1 LEGSIER
8 HGSLRDKDEIAPSE
22 LPVIDARILQRATIV
37 GTVLQIIMVVAG
49 HFVPWVRDN
58 VFLFG
63 GMMISAIAGYL
74 YATDYAAGFV
84 RGILGG
90 AIAGGVCALIGIAL
104 SVLLG
109 DTPVFV
115 LALGTAISVLTG
127 IAGGFWGQVA
137 AHMKG
142 K

>member
-1 LEGSIER
+1 
-8 HGSLRDKDEIAPSE
+8 
-22 LPVIDARILQRATIV
+22 VIDARILQRATIV
-37 GTVLQIIMVVAG
+37 GTVLQVIMVVAG
-49 HFVPWVRDN
+49 HFLPWVRDN
-58 VFLFG
+58 AFLFG

-74 YATDYAAGFV
+74 YAADFGKGYL
-84 RGILGG
+84 RGVVGG

-127 IAGGFWGQVA
+127 AAGGFWGQVA
-137 AHMKG
+137 ARMKS